1 MRRSGAAHRR
11 VRFCASVTGLL
22 TGDGGQD
29 LVEYALLSGIVG
41 TASVLLLP
49 IIATAMHDAYVSWH
63 TAAHAAWEPCP
74 PSPAAC
80 P

>member
-1 MRRSGAAHRR
+1 VPRGNAAHGA
-11 VRFCASVTGLL
+11 VLSCAFAIRLL
-22 TGDGGQD
+22 TDDDGQD

-41 TASVLLLP
+41 IGSVLLLP
-49 IIATAMHDAYVSWH
+49 TIATAMHDAYVSWH
-63 TAAHAAWEPCP
+63 TAAHTVWEPCP

>member
-1 MRRSGAAHRR
+1 VRSGAAHSG
-11 VRFCASVTGLL
+11 VLLSACVVHLL
-22 TGDGGQD
+22 TDDDGQD

-41 TASVLLLP
+41 VGSMLLLP

-63 TAAHAAWEPCP
+63 TAAHTAWEPCP
-74 PSPAAC
+74 PGGC